1 MLVLFPRLTEMGIKG
16 FWDVVDIGKKALF
29 SMRDWV
35 MQMPAV
41 GPGITAAC
49 FAHV

>member
-16 FWDVVDIGKKALF
+16 FWDVVDIGKKASL

-35 MQMPAV
+35 MQMPAD
-41 GPGITAAC
+41 GSGIIAAC
-49 FAHV
+49 FTHV

>member
-1 MLVLFPRLTEMGIKG
+1 MLVLFPKLTEMGIKS
-16 FWDVVDIGKKALF
+16 FWDVVDVGKKASL

-41 GPGITAAC
+41 GSGISAAC